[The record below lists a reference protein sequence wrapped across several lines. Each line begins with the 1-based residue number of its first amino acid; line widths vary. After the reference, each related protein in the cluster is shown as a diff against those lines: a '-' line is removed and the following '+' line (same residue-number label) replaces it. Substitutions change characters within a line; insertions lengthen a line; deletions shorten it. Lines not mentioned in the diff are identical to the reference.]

1 MRLGVFCDFAL
12 KILMDTKMEKEYM
25 KGGEFLIAETTD
37 IFTPEDFSEE
47 QRMIAETTREFVD
60 NEIWPQLP
68 ALENHAW
75 EIARDLVKKG
85 GDLGLLGATI
95 PEEYGG
101 LGLDQTTGV
110 VIAET
115 IGRAGGFGTTFGA
128 QTSIGLLPILY
139 FGSEELKKTWIPKI
153 VSGDVI
159 TAYCLT
165 ESSSGSDAQGAKTT
179 AKLSDDGTT
188 YTLNGEKMFIS
199 NGSFADVYIVF
210 AKVDGEKEKFSAF
223 VVERS
228 ENCRPGSEEHKMGIK
243 SSSTTPLILSDCK
256 IPATNLIGNVGDG
269 AKIAFNILN
278 VGRFKLGASVTGGA
292 KLAIHEAVRYANE
305 RHQFNKPISSFGAIK
320 HKLAEMAI
328 RTWVAESITYRT
340 VGMIDALIGDGAD
353 NAKKMQSIEEYAIE
367 SSINKVACSEA
378 LDYVVDEMV
387 QIYGGYGYSADY
399 PAEKAYR
406 DSRINRIFEGT
417 NEINRMLI
425 PGQLMK
431 RAMKGKIGLLQAAK
445 ALQDEILNPQM
456 SFDEETGLLVNETKL
471 AANAKKI
478 ALMVLGTAAQKYM
491 MGLAEQQEVLLNCAD
506 IIMEAY
512 QMESAILRAKKIAEK
527 NGEEAAGRF
536 IDIAAVY
543 CNDSIQR
550 VEMKARNTL
559 AAIAE
564 GDEGRTL
571 LVALKRF
578 TKNNSPV
585 NTIAARQRIADELI
599 AANTYVY

>member
-1 MRLGVFCDFAL
+1 
-12 KILMDTKMEKEYM
+12 MEKEYV
-25 KGGEFLIAETTD
+25 KGGEFLIADSTSAEV
-37 IFTPEDFSEE
+37 FTPEDFTDEHK
-47 QRMIAETTREFVD
+47 MIGDACREYID
-60 NEIWPQLP
+60 NEVVPSMP
-68 ALENHAW
+68 ALEEHDYEVGRSLLRKAG
-75 EIARDLVKKG
+75 E
-85 GDLGLLGATI
+85 LGLLGANI

-101 LGLDQTTGV
+101 MALDQTSGCI
-110 VIAET
+110 IAEMV
-115 IGRAGGFGTTFGA
+115 GRGSGFGSTYGA

-139 FGSEELKKTWIPKI
+139 WGSEELKQAWIPKI
-153 VSGDVI
+153 ISGEAVS
-159 TAYCLT
+159 AYCLT
-165 ESSSGSDAQGAKTT
+165 ESSSGSDALGAKCV
-179 AKLSDDGTT
+179 AKLSEDGQTW
-188 YTLNGEKMFIS
+188 TLNGEKMWIT
-199 NGSFADVYIVF
+199 NGGFADVYIVF
-210 AKVDGEKEKFSAF
+210 AKVDGEKEKFSCF
-223 VVERS
+223 LVPRS
-228 ENCRPGSEEHKMGIK
+228 DNCRPGAEEHKLGIK
-243 SSSTTPLILSDCK
+243 ASSTTAVILSDAK
-256 IPATNLIGNVGDG
+256 IPVGNLIGNVGDG
-269 AKIAFNILN
+269 AKIAFNVLN

-340 VGMIDALIGDGAD
+340 VGMIDSLIGDGAD
-353 NAKKMQSIEEYAIE
+353 NATKLQSIEEYAVE

-431 RAMKGKIGLLQAAK
+431 RALKGKLGLLQAAK
-445 ALQDEILNPQM
+445 ALQDEILNPTM
-456 SFDEETGLLVNETKL
+456 SFDEDTSLLAAETKL
-471 AANAKKI
+471 AQNAKKT

-491 MGLAEQQEVLLNCAD
+491 MGLSEQQEVLINCAD
-506 IIMEAY
+506 IIMDAY
-512 QMESAILRAKKIAEK
+512 QMETAILRAKKYADK
-527 NGEEAAGRF
+527 NGEEAAGRY
-536 IDIAAVY
+536 IDMASVF
-543 CNDSIQR
+543 CNDAIQR
-550 VEMKARNTL
+550 VEAKAKNTIT
-559 AAIAE
+559 AIAE

-585 NTIAARQRIADELI
+585 NTIAARQRIADTMI
-599 AANTYVY
+599 AANTYVF